1 MKINIEKVKE
11 IFTSVN
17 LPGTNEP
24 VYTTSEIERGLIET
38 TLYKMV
44 NTGKLNRIE
53 KSLLKDYG
61 ILGKKSK

>member
-11 IFTSVN
+11 IFTSAN
-17 LPGTNEP
+17 LGTNEP